1 MYERYETS
9 PFYSTFT
16 HPSVEVQNKIHI
28 RQRSMRTLGK
38 DTKKHST
45 KIGFTLSAKKMV
57 SA

>member
-9 PFYSTFT
+9 PFYLTLT
-16 HPSVEVQNKIHI
+16 HPSVEIQNKIHI

-38 DTKKHST
+38 DTKKHFKDWIYS
-45 KIGFTLSAKKMV
+45 FREKMV